1 MTKMPS
7 NITKSQLIHD
17 SIGYLLEEEL
27 IEEINR
33 VGQIRATVTDEILI
47 NVGDAMTSIPI
58 ILSGSI
64 KISRENDNGD
74 ELLLYYIEGGD
85 TCAMTLQC
93 CVRQM
98 KSEIRATSME
108 DSVLLMLPTEMME
121 LWMHKYKSWR
131 EYILQSYHVRLT
143 ELMETI
149 DAIAFMRLDER
160 LLKYLTDQAKLLGSL
175 EIHHTHQQIAE
186 DLHSSRVVISRLL
199 KQLEIRGTIVLKRN
213 KIVLSSI

>member
-1 MTKMPS
+1 MPS

>member
-1 MTKMPS
+1 MPS
-7 NITKSQLIHD
+7 NATKSQLIHD

-27 IEEINR
+27 IQEINR
-33 VGQIRATVTDEILI
+33 VGQIRTTTIDEILI

-199 KQLEIRGTIVLKRN
+199 KQLEIKGIIILKRN

>member
-1 MTKMPS
+1 MPS
-7 NITKSQLIHD
+7 NATKSQLIHD

-33 VGQIRATVTDEILI
+33 VGQIRSTVTDEILI

-199 KQLEIRGTIVLKRN
+199 KQLEIRGTIILKRN